1 MTGDDAEVEPP
12 RSFVEP
18 FLARERAAREVLDE
32 LSADLLVG
40 EAEAV
45 RERLRELAET
55 DHGTFLTCCLCC
67 NGNDQFFADVA
78 EQFDDDTADRLREL
92 GETYEGLADE
102 FRIVR
107 DEVDMGRENPI
118 TRVGFSGSYR
128 EREQVPLIRYQL
140 YSGEVELLA
149 SRESPDEVLQVASF
163 LVGAT
168 SDTLENAVEHEDT
181 VNTEELSDL
190 LDRRDDLE
198 RRLGELEDI
207 LDELPAGGGV
217 RAIRTRPASG
227 GGGGLGLYVHLPHA
241 RPCLDDR
248 ILDGGDLVVHRFGV
262 EPLLERHVRH
272 HDDLVRTEVD
282 GPEVHDPVDPL
293 PVGDDPP
300 EFDLVLLR

>member
-207 LDELPAGGGV
+207 LDEL
-217 RAIRTRPASG
+217 RTQP
-227 GGGGLGLYVHLPHA
+227 
-241 RPCLDDR
+241 
-248 ILDGGDLVVHRFGV
+248 V
-262 EPLLERHVRH
+262 EE
-272 HDDLVRTEVD
+272 
-282 GPEVHDPVDPL
+282 
-293 PVGDDPP
+293 
-300 EFDLVLLR
+300 